1 MKRQLLIS
9 QSYSPAKEERLSSYL
24 KTTGMRESIKE
35 GFEQDLTFLKNK
47 DFSGRIIHVLML
59 TSLLNDRRLL
69 HCPFWDSTIK

>member
-1 MKRQLLIS
+1 
-9 QSYSPAKEERLSSYL
+9 
-24 KTTGMRESIKE
+24 MRESIKE